1 MNYFRVPKLFLLA
14 TIFLL
19 FMAPAVWNG
28 FPLIFTDSLS
38 YLTSSVE
45 LVAPVDR
52 PIFYGLFIRI
62 SNFIL
67 DLWTV
72 VFLQTALVIFLLYR
86 LADSLF
92 PNLSKKMVL
101 LWVGMV
107 GLMTSASW
115 FVSQISADIFTSCL
129 FLTMIIL
136 ALVCKRTSWGNI
148 AFLGGLIIFE
158 ICMHSANLLIA
169 FLLSICIIGLSWWQK
184 RSWSH
189 IKKFSL
195 IMMTSFVIAI
205 TAIVASNIVFNQGVT
220 FNRWGKVIFLAR
232 ILEDGPGLKHLNLI
246 CKTENLNTC
255 AALPLFN
262 EAVQK
267 ELDLGL
273 TNDPE
278 LKNLV
283 LNALLWDG
291 GINVSGGLSAVNKE
305 ASSVILGAIKAYPS
319 EMIYALLT
327 NTFDQ
332 MRTFSVG
339 NQFGSTA
346 PISAINEFFRSNF
359 PDNYQSY
366 IESQQYGGS
375 VKVVTSTLNWI
386 YSATIIFSI
395 FLILLCAYCSLK
407 SRITNTSMSL
417 VVFSLIGFLISN
429 AMITGG
435 ISAVFD
441 RYQSRVIW
449 LLPAISFLWAIELLS
464 RRYKLSNV

>member
-1 MNYFRVPKLFLLA
+1 
-14 TIFLL
+14 
-19 FMAPAVWNG
+19 MAPAIWNG

-67 DLWTV
+67 DLWAV
-72 VFLQTALVIFLLYR
+72 VFLQAALVIFVLYR

-101 LWVGMV
+101 LWVGVV
-107 GLMTSASW
+107 GLMTSAPW

-136 ALVCKRTSWGNI
+136 ALVCKRTSWWNI

-169 FLLSICIIGLSWWQK
+169 FMLSICIIGVSWWQK

-205 TAIVASNIVFNQGVT
+205 TAIVASNIVFHQGVT

-232 ILEDGPGLKHLNLI
+232 ILEDGPGLKYLNSI

-267 ELDLGL
+267 ELDLDL

-346 PISAINEFFRSNF
+346 PISAFNEFFKSNF

-375 VKVVTSTLNWI
+375 VKGVTSTLNWI

-395 FLILLCAYCSLK
+395 FLILVCAYYSLK
-407 SRITNTSMSL
+407 SRITNIPMIL

-464 RRYKLSNV
+464 RRYKQSNF